1 MNEKAEIGV
10 IGMAVMGS
18 NLARNLA
25 HHGYR
30 VALFNRSPERTDRV
44 VTEHGA
50 EGIFRPAHELP
61 EFVASIERPR
71 RIILMVKAGDAT
83 DATID
88 SLLPLLDPDDV
99 IMDGGNSLFTD
110 TIRREERVRAQGFHF
125 VGCGISGGEV
135 GALEGPAIMPGGT
148 RESYQILGPVLEDI
162 SAHVANP
169 DGSVDPCCAWMGPD
183 GAGHFVKMIHNGIE
197 YADMQVI
204 GEAWMLLRGAGLS
217 NSECADVFAEWNTGD
232 LDSYLIQITAEV
244 LRQADPRT
252 GADLVD
258 VIADRAL
265 MKGTGTW
272 TVQTALDLSCPVN
285 GIGEA
290 VFARA
295 TSSHD
300 DLRRVA
306 RAARCGARR
315 SSRTPRGSTR
325 SAPADTSTVGTSRSP
340 TPRASG
346 ATGASSA
353 PAFSTGSPRPT
364 TPTRTSSHSCA
375 PTPWRLNWPPTSRHG
390 GTSSGSPPP
399 PGCRRP
405 CSQRLWPTTTPPGRL
420 GSTRHSPRACVTC
433 SGRTATRGSTT
444 KGPGTSTGPVT
455 ATRNGPEQPL
465 PLSEAL
471 GRLRPRASR
480 CHARADRGSA
490 PRLLPDT
497 LLLDARRR
505 SVRRVQV
512 VNATSLM

>member
-183 GAGHFVKMIHNGIE
+183 GAGHFVKMIHN
-197 YADMQVI
+197 
-204 GEAWMLLRGAGLS
+204 LS
-217 NSECADVFAEWNTGD
+217 
-232 LDSYLIQITAEV
+232 LIHI
-244 LRQADPRT
+244 
-252 GADLVD
+252 
-258 VIADRAL
+258 
-265 MKGTGTW
+265 
-272 TVQTALDLSCPVN
+272 
-285 GIGEA
+285 
-290 VFARA
+290 
-295 TSSHD
+295 
-300 DLRRVA
+300 
-306 RAARCGARR
+306 
-315 SSRTPRGSTR
+315 
-325 SAPADTSTVGTSRSP
+325 
-340 TPRASG
+340 
-346 ATGASSA
+346 
-353 PAFSTGSPRPT
+353 
-364 TPTRTSSHSCA
+364 
-375 PTPWRLNWPPTSRHG
+375 
-390 GTSSGSPPP
+390 
-399 PGCRRP
+399 
-405 CSQRLWPTTTPPGRL
+405 
-420 GSTRHSPRACVTC
+420 
-433 SGRTATRGSTT
+433 
-444 KGPGTSTGPVT
+444 
-455 ATRNGPEQPL
+455 
-465 PLSEAL
+465 
-471 GRLRPRASR
+471 
-480 CHARADRGSA
+480 
-490 PRLLPDT
+490 
-497 LLLDARRR
+497 
-505 SVRRVQV
+505 
-512 VNATSLM
+512 